1 MRVSRIHLLKRMTEE
16 EKPIQMLKQVR
27 FDYRQC
33 KQKAARKMDLHDIER
48 RVDATAGRL
57 RLLCSR
63 VDGREDWR
71 SVARR
76 IARHA
81 DLVFGR
87 HGECVL

>member
-1 MRVSRIHLLKRMTEE
+1 
-16 EKPIQMLKQVR
+16 
-27 FDYRQC
+27 
-33 KQKAARKMDLHDIER
+33 MDLHDIEC